1 MYSREVI
8 VYIQKTV
15 VAEDAEM
22 IDNELTRLIRNRR
35 SIRKYRKDQL
45 NDEQLQTLLE
55 CGFLAPSGGNSQ
67 NWHVTVVQS
76 ADYLKRLSDAN
87 RDSMLADRDLPQAI
101 KDRFSD
107 SGYSV
112 SFGAP
117 TVFFISAKGS
127 DVNACFLA
135 EHIVLTAESL
145 GLGSCYLGGIM
156 RFLNA
161 DAGRT
166 LREELDVPEGYELLF
181 GIAVGTPD
189 EEPEAKPRDYT
200 KVNYIR

>member
-1 MYSREVI
+1 
-8 VYIQKTV
+8 
-15 VAEDAEM
+15 M
-22 IDNELTRLIRNRR
+22 IDNELTRIIRSRR
-35 SIRKYRKDQL
+35 SIRKYKEEQL
-45 NDEQLQTLLE
+45 TEEQLQTLLE

-76 ADYLKRLSDAN
+76 SDFLKRLSEAN
-87 RDSMLADRDLPQAI
+87 RESMLADKDLPQAI

-117 TVFFISAKGS
+117 TVLFISANGS

-156 RFLNA
+156 RFLK
-161 DAGRT
+161 DGPGRAFID
-166 LREELDVPEGYELLF
+166 ELGIPEGFEPLY
-181 GIAVGTPD
+181 GIAVGTPNEKPD
-189 EEPEAKPRDYT
+189 PKPRDFT